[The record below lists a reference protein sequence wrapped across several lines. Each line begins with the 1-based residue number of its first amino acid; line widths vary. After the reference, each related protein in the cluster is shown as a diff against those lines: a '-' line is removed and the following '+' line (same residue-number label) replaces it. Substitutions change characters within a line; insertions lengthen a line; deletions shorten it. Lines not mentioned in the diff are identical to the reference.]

1 MLGILLGIL
10 KIIGIV
16 LLVLLGILLTVI
28 LLVLFVPLRYRIR
41 GSYRDAPRG
50 MAEVSWLLHIL
61 SCRVTYE
68 KELEMAVR
76 VFGIRVGGLRGSED
90 PEPDSAAVSEPDRS
104 PEPDSESV
112 PARELK
118 PKQEIESKQ
127 DTKQKPELDP
137 KQETK
142 AVTDKPFPEAAKQ
155 PSGRPKQTVPP
166 RQPRSLWE
174 RFRPGEIWEKIRVTF
189 RGICGKLKLL
199 RNKRQ
204 EVLEFLR
211 KEENQKTFRNLK
223 TQLFAL
229 LKHILPRKLR
239 GYVRLG
245 FDDPAT
251 TGQVLTYISP
261 FYGLYGKHFQVI
273 PVFEE
278 KILEGEADMKGRI
291 RVFTLVVIA
300 VKVVM
305 DKNFRMLLKRWRA
318 V

>member
-1 MLGILLGIL
+1 M
-10 KIIGIV
+10 
-16 LLVLLGILLTVI
+16 
-28 LLVLFVPLRYRIR
+28 
-41 GSYRDAPRG
+41 
-50 MAEVSWLLHIL
+50 
-61 SCRVTYE
+61 
-68 KELEMAVR
+68 
-76 VFGIRVGGLRGSED
+76 
-90 PEPDSAAVSEPDRS
+90 
-104 PEPDSESV
+104 
-112 PARELK
+112 
-118 PKQEIESKQ
+118 
-127 DTKQKPELDP
+127 
-137 KQETK
+137 
-142 AVTDKPFPEAAKQ
+142 
-155 PSGRPKQTVPP
+155 
-166 RQPRSLWE
+166 
-174 RFRPGEIWEKIRVTF
+174 
-189 RGICGKLKLL
+189 
-199 RNKRQ
+199 
-204 EVLEFLR
+204 LEFLR